1 MVSSQMVDAAYKAGD
16 QQLAAKINAKV
27 RKDLTEQLGYYAF
40 LGDMSVPELRQAV
53 QELMEGKGDNLNNR
67 QKSMFQEIRMAFG
80 LQEYLDNIERTYKN
94 PTPAAELPGVIQ
106 NK

>member
-1 MVSSQMVDAAYKAGD
+1 
-16 QQLAAKINAKV
+16 
-27 RKDLTEQLGYYAF
+27 
-40 LGDMSVPELRQAV
+40 
-53 QELMEGKGDNLNNR
+53 MEGKGDNLNNR

>member
-1 MVSSQMVDAAYKAGD
+1 MVSVQMVDAAYKAGD
-16 QQLAAKINAKV
+16 QQLAAKINTKV

-67 QKSMFQEIRMAFG
+67 QKGMFQEIRMAFG